1 MQFFWCCYIA
11 DVVAPIYVGV
21 ALFTVGVTLMVVMVV
36 DSGVIDVVVVVDIAQ
51 FDGILVVIAFVVVLQ
66 IW

>member
-1 MQFFWCCYIA
+1 MA
-11 DVVAPIYVGV
+11 GVVAPINVGD